1 MPLSYAI
8 SEVERLVRVSATGS
22 VTSEDLPTMTSAL
35 VADTKILPGMRFLV
49 EAADVEP
56 DLTFSDLRN
65 AALILSDLKAKGVR
79 EMAIVTD
86 TAHVYALAQV
96 FAVFAPASSVDVK
109 VFRSRSDATRWLGDG
124 EGRTAS

>member
-8 SEVERLVRVSATGS
+8 SDSERLVRVNATGS
-22 VTSEDLPTMTSAL
+22 VTSDDLPPMTSSIA
-35 VADTKILPGMRFLV
+35 ADTKILPGMRFLV

-65 AALILSDLKAKGVR
+65 AAGVLANLNAKGVH

-86 TAHVYALAQV
+86 TTHVYALAQV
-96 FAVFAPASSVDVK
+96 FAVFAPPSTVDVR
-109 VFRSRSDATRWLGDG
+109 VFRERAEAMRWLNAKP
-124 EGRTAS
+124 GRTAS

>member
-8 SEVERLVRVSATGS
+8 SDVERLVRVNATGS
-22 VTSEDLPTMTSAL
+22 VKSEDLPPMSSSLA
-35 VADTKILPGMRFLV
+35 ADTKIVPGMRFLV
-49 EAADVEP
+49 EAEDVEP

-65 AALILSDLKAKGVR
+65 AADILSKLNAKGVS

-86 TAHVYALAQV
+86 TTHVYALAQV

-109 VFRSRSDATRWLGDG
+109 VFRKRSEAMRWLDAGA
-124 EGRTAS
+124 GRTAS